1 MADIPRKFPE
11 FGLVRLAEIV
21 APNGVLPV
29 SRSSFLACVKAG
41 RFPQSVKL
49 GPRITAWDA
58 AEIRAFI
65 AALQG
70 KNQPKRKSDT
80 DEASRALLVH
90 FPDLRNEDDE
100 IPKKRPRSQ

>member
-1 MADIPRKFPE
+1 MVDVPRKFPE

-29 SRSSFLACVKAG
+29 SRSSFLAGVKAG
-41 RFPQSVKL
+41 RFPQPVKL

-70 KNQPKRKSDT
+70 RDTVMHSPSSIHALRENQ
-80 DEASRALLVH
+80 DEM
-90 FPDLRNEDDE
+90 
-100 IPKKRPRSQ
+100 K